1 MSTPTTAFHSIQTIS
16 MNMSGGNGT
25 EEDID
30 DWNYEWNFPFSVILA
45 AILSISAFLA
55 VVGNS
60 MVLTVVIRHRGMRTR
75 TNLFLVNL
83 AVADLLVGAAVVPF
97 AITTLIEGKWI
108 FGPVNGTF
116 CSINGWLNC
125 FCLVAS
131 IHTLMY
137 ISVHKHYSITRPLG
151 SHFKLRQILG
161 MMAAAWV
168 WAAVSSTITVTGLS
182 SVRYKQGTTQCG
194 PEYPSGIKSYV
205 FHGII
210 QITNVVIPIV
220 ILTYCYTRMF
230 MEIRAHSKRLQANS
244 TLEQDIILAQQK
256 KVTITLFIVLAVFVV
271 CVLPF
276 NLYTTYATIKKDKH
290 FSPYLNPVAYA
301 FLYLNSACNPI
312 IYAFRSPSFR
322 EGYKEILCQTPH
334 YVISDGEYRRHLALY
349 RLVPFIMLYLFHDF
363 ARLSSTNK
371 LICPV
376 RDVRFHVLWFKM

>member
-1 MSTPTTAFHSIQTIS
+1 MS
-16 MNMSGGNGT
+16 NGT
-25 EEDID
+25 APDN
-30 DWNYEWNFPFSVILA
+30 WNYQWDFAFSVILA
-45 AILSISAFLA
+45 AILSIAAFLA
-55 VVGNS
+55 IVGNS

-83 AVADLLVGAAVVPF
+83 AVADLLVGAAVMPF
-97 AITTLIEGKWI
+97 AITTLIENDWI
-108 FGPVNGTF
+108 FGSKDGTF

-137 ISVHKHYSITRPLG
+137 ISVHKHYSITQPLG

-182 SVRYKQGTTQCG
+182 SVRYKEGTTQCG
-194 PEYPSGIKSYV
+194 PEYPSGLKSYV
-205 FHGII
+205 FHAII
-210 QITNVVIPIV
+210 QVTNIFIPV
-220 ILTYCYTRMF
+220 TILTYCYTRMF
-230 MEIRAHSKRLQANS
+230 KEIRAHSKRLSENT

-256 KVTITLFIVLAVFVV
+256 KVTITLFIVLIVFVV

-276 NLYTTYATIKKDKH
+276 NLYSTYVTIHHDKH
-290 FSPYLNPVAYA
+290 FSPYLSPVAYA

-334 YVISDGEYRRHLALY
+334 YVISDGPMGTLRIRTVHSENSY
-349 RLVPFIMLYLFHDF
+349 
-363 ARLSSTNK
+363 
-371 LICPV
+371 V
-376 RDVRFHVLWFKM
+376 RSVSRYSY